1 MMQTSEISS
10 HELLHIEPK
19 LDSRTKARET
29 AQQFEQIFV
38 QMMLAGMRK
47 TSELAGG
54 DGLFGDGPGNDTYT
68 QWFDNSMAE
77 YLSNNGHLGIAD
89 TLMRE
94 FERWHQIPPEPTED
108 APPDREDGA
117 VPKERVDVAA

>member
-10 HELLHIEPK
+10 HELLRIEPQTDTRVEA
-19 LDSRTKARET
+19 LQT

-38 QMMLAGMRK
+38 QMMLAGLRK
-47 TSELAGG
+47 TSEMAG
-54 DGLFGDGPGNDTYT
+54 DEGLFGDGPGNDTYT
-68 QWFDNSMAE
+68 QWFDNHLAE

-89 TLMRE
+89 TLMKE
-94 FERWHQIPPEPTED
+94 FDRWHQIPPEQPED
-108 APPDREDGA
+108 TLPDHEDGA

>member
-19 LDSRTKARET
+19 LDSRAKARET

-54 DGLFGDGPGNDTYT
+54 EGRRRK
-68 QWFDNSMAE
+68 S
-77 YLSNNGHLGIAD
+77 
-89 TLMRE
+89 R
-94 FERWHQIPPEPTED
+94 
-108 APPDREDGA
+108 
-117 VPKERVDVAA
+117 

>member
-54 DGLFGDGPGNDTYT
+54 EGLFGDGPGNDTYT
-68 QWFDNSMAE
+68 QWFDNSLAE

-108 APPDREDGA
+108 ATPDREDGA